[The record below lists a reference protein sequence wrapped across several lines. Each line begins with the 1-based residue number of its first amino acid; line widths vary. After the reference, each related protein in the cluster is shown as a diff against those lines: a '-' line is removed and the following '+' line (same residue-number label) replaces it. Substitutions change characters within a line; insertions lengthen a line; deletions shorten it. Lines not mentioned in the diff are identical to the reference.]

1 MLDFTSLVEEALFSR
16 ASDVKQEFFID
27 VGYSNLVKVSF
38 ATEGYVL
45 TLVNEDKNLSALIR
59 CVYNERELNYLLKGL
74 FGVEL
79 ADDIAHTLGLISRG
93 LNGMRLG
100 TRVVS
105 RRALTTTIKEDY
117 IKAWERVA

>member
-27 VGYSNLVKVSF
+27 VGYSNLIKVSF
-38 ATEGYVL
+38 ATEGYIL
-45 TLVNEDKNLSALIR
+45 TLVRDDENLSTLIR
-59 CVYNERELNYLLKGL
+59 CVHNEIELNYLLKEL

-79 ADDIAHTLGLISRG
+79 ADDIARTLGLISQG
-93 LNGMRLG
+93 LNGMYLA

-105 RRALTTTIKEDY
+105 RRALNSTLKENY